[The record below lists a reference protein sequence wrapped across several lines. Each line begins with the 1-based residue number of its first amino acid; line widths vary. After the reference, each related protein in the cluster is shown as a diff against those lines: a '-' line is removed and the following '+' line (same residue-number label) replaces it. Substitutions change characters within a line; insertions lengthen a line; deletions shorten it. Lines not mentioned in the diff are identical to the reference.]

1 MKIKNSNLKA
11 SVLVANYNNSKF
23 IDKCIKSI
31 INQTYNNI
39 EIIFIDDRSTD
50 NSLKVAK
57 KYSHK
62 IKLISQKK
70 KSGIGCYDQISTYY
84 EGFKKSTG
92 DIIFF
97 LDSDDYFRKEK
108 ISILMN
114 KFKNDAKI
122 DILNDLPIKKFIKK
136 TLFIKRKKKLLN
148 SYWSYISP
156 QSCIS
161 IRKTKM
167 KKFFELAD
175 TKSFPDLWF
184 DFRIGIISKYI
195 FNQANFIDKNLT
207 YYRQTY
213 NNVSSNFGYL
223 SLNWWQRRLQ
233 AHNFIKF
240 FFKKNKI
247 YYKKNFDYYLTN
259 FINFFI

>member
-136 TLFIKRKKKLLN
+136 TLFIKRKKK
-148 SYWSYISP
+148 
-156 QSCIS
+156 
-161 IRKTKM
+161 
-167 KKFFELAD
+167 
-175 TKSFPDLWF
+175 
-184 DFRIGIISKYI
+184 IIE
-195 FNQANFIDKNLT
+195 
-207 YYRQTY
+207 
-213 NNVSSNFGYL
+213 
-223 SLNWWQRRLQ
+223 
-233 AHNFIKF
+233 
-240 FFKKNKI
+240 
-247 YYKKNFDYYLTN
+247 
-259 FINFFI
+259 